1 VATQLNDMSLGG
13 SGFAAGYTPIRF
25 APLVSLTG
33 PITAPAPPA
42 APEAPMARPPML
54 PIDQGGGGGYE
65 GMGPAFTGEPIGT
78 RMSTPAGRQAELAN
92 LANAAG
98 FLASPAMMMAAYAM
112 TGQSPAQMFG
122 VGNQR
127 EALGLQQ
134 SDVMPQGIVPP
145 GGVSRL
151 FGGLRDYLFGPP
163 QQSVSLAEAQGG
175 PSQQTL
181 GMAAQSATNIADMYG
196 LSPEQAAQVGQT
208 AAGLVAQGM
217 NITEAITL
225 ATNYGAYSARPD
237 MAGSPFGQ
245 PAMQGAAP
253 QGMPGFGQLTPDF
266 LTEYGAPIAQAP
278 AETFGIGGG
287 GQVGV
292 SPDFVGQSLAADNY
306 GVMGFSGGGQVGSY
320 DFSGDFGGF
329 GEASG
334 ATGGWV

>member
-33 PITAPAPPA
+33 PIQGATPTAA
-42 APEAPMARPPML
+42 APSAPQAPMIRPPIL
-54 PIDQGGGGGYE
+54 PIESGYE
-65 GMGPAFTGEPIGT
+65 GMGPAFTGDAIGEAS
-78 RMSTPAGRQAELAN
+78 RMGSPAGRRAELAN

-98 FLASPAMMMAAYAM
+98 FLASPAMMAAYAL

-151 FGGLRDYLFGPP
+151 FGGVRDLLFGPP
-163 QQSVSLAEAQGG
+163 QESVSLAEAQGG

-225 ATNYGAYSARPD
+225 AANYGAYSARPD

-253 QGMPGFGQLTPDF
+253 QGAAAQFAPQGPSQAAMAQMASGAADMYGKPISGVTTTP
-266 LTEYGAPIAQAP
+266 
-278 AETFGIGGG
+278 IGGN
-287 GQVGV
+287 QIE
-292 SPDFVGQSLAADNY
+292 S
-306 GVMGFSGGGQVGSY
+306 SY
-320 DFSGDFGGF
+320 DFGGYGGRTA
-329 GEASG
+329 GETG
-334 ATGGWV
+334 APGESSYGLDR

>member
-1 VATQLNDMSLGG
+1 MSLGN

-33 PITAPAPPA
+33 PIQGPATPT
-42 APEAPMARPPML
+42 APEAPAAPMIRPPVY
-54 PIDQGGGGGYE
+54 QGDAGDYGGMPATYYGG
-65 GMGPAFTGEPIGT
+65 PPIGE
-78 RMSTPAGRQAELAN
+78 RSRGALQAD

-98 FLASPAMMMAAYAM
+98 FFMNPLGMMANYVLTGQTPAM
-112 TGQSPAQMFG
+112 QFG
-122 VGNQR
+122 IGDQR

-134 SDVMPQGIVPP
+134 SDVMPQGLMPQ

-151 FGGLRDYLFGPP
+151 FGGVRDFLFGP
-163 QQSVSLAEAQGG
+163 QQESVSLVEAQGG

-225 ATNYGAYSARPD
+225 AANYGAYSARPD

-253 QGMPGFGQLTPDF
+253 QGMPSFGQLTPDF
-266 LTEYGAPIAQAP
+266 LTEYGTPIAQAP

-287 GQVGV
+287 GQVESGY
-292 SPDFVGQSLAADNY
+292 SFD
-306 GVMGFSGGGQVGSY
+306 SGGGSLSSAGGYGGAAGS
-320 DFSGDFGGF
+320 DGF
-329 GEASG
+329 YSPE
-334 ATGGWV
+334 W

>member
-1 VATQLNDMSLGG
+1 MATQLNDMSLGG

-54 PIDQGGGGGYE
+54 PMNQIGGYE

-98 FLASPAMMMAAYAM
+98 FLSNPFTTMAAYAM

-134 SDVMPQGIVPP
+134 SDIMPQGIVPT

-151 FGGLRDYLFGPP
+151 FDGVRNFLFGP
-163 QQSVSLAEAQGG
+163 QQESVSLAEAQGG
-175 PSQQTL
+175 PSAQTL
-181 GMAAQSATNIADMYG
+181 GMAAESATNIANMYG

-225 ATNYGAYSARPD
+225 ATNYGAYGARPD
-237 MAGSPFGQ
+237 VGSG
-245 PAMQGAAP
+245 MQVAAP
-253 QGMPGFGQLTPDF
+253 QGLPNFGQLTPDF
-266 LTEYGAPIAQAP
+266 LTEYGTPIAPAP

-287 GQVGV
+287 GQME
-292 SPDFVGQSLAADNY
+292 S
-306 GVMGFSGGGQVGSY
+306 SY
-320 DFSGDFGGF
+320 DF
-329 GEASG
+329 
-334 ATGGWV
+334 TGGGWSPGDVAGAYSDSTGYE

>member
-54 PIDQGGGGGYE
+54 PMNQIGGYE
-65 GMGPAFTGEPIGT
+65 GMGPAFTGDAIGEAS
-78 RMSTPAGRQAELAN
+78 RMGSPAGRRAEMAN

-98 FLASPAMMMAAYAM
+98 FLASPAMMAAYAL

-151 FGGLRDYLFGPP
+151 FGGLRDYLFGPQ
-163 QQSVSLAEAQGG
+163 QQSVPLGPRAPAVDSRAGITSFQDAYNLGLQYGLGEEASNAAGSAAASLVARGVDPITAV
-175 PSQQTL
+175 TL
-181 GMAAQSATNIADMYG
+181 AMQNASMAATQM
-196 LSPEQAAQVGQT
+196 
-208 AAGLVAQGM
+208 
-217 NITEAITL
+217 
-225 ATNYGAYSARPD
+225 D

-266 LTEYGAPIAQAP
+266 LTEYGTPIAPAP

-287 GQVGV
+287 GQVG
-292 SPDFVGQSLAADNY
+292 SYDFGGSGKAGRSEGFGISD
-306 GVMGFSGGGQVGSY
+306 FSGGGQAPY
-320 DFSGDFGGF
+320 
-329 GEASG
+329 
-334 ATGGWV
+334 